1 MSEHSQDGYRDSAIE
16 SVDTVPRAYN
26 SSGVEADEDDPDA
39 WGKPSADPSL
49 IDVVCD
55 DSKIVAGNTGREI
68 VLIHVYVSIFFQ
80 LMLPGVSFMFLAGG
94 QLVFT
99 GEQNVLS

>member
-1 MSEHSQDGYRDSAIE
+1 MFGFTEHSQDGYDDSAIE

-39 WGKPSADPSL
+39 WGEPSADPSL

-55 DSKIVAGNTGREI
+55 DSNIVAGNTGKEI
-68 VLIHVYVSIFFQ
+68 VLICFHILSTNVARGFFN
-80 LMLPGVSFMFLAGG
+80 
-94 QLVFT
+94 VFGRRTT
-99 GEQNVLS
+99 GFHR